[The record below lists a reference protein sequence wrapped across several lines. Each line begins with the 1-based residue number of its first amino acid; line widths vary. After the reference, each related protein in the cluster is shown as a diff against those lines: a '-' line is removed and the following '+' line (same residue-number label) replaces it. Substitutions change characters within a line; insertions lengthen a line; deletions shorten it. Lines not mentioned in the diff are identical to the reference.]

1 MKPEDVVSAFKKV
14 SSDFQYFYGIKENQL
29 KSNENGEN
37 WRWKI
42 ISILIH

>member
-29 KSNENGEN
+29 KSNENGEIGDG
-37 WRWKI
+37 R
-42 ISILIH
+42 